1 MAKKAAP
8 IEIDPETLSGVELLR
23 VGTFTSAEGE
33 NVTFT
38 AEDLQSLADAYDPAV
53 FESPAVV
60 GHPRMNDP
68 AYGWVKGLRV
78 EGDKLV
84 GDIGDVVASFA
95 DAVRKRIFPKVSVQ
109 IWPAGSRASPRPDVP
124 YLKHV
129 GFLGAAAPA
138 VKGLRPVSFSEDQQ
152 AGCTTIETPVAEPVP
167 IPTPK
172 EISMS
177 EKIEEQDAELKAR
190 AEKLAADEAALQV
203 KMDAHAKDV
212 RSFAESQAAA
222 RKADA
227 LSFAEGLV
235 AAGTLAPAGK
245 DQVAFLHELLAA
257 DDVQSF
263 GEGDDAQPATAIFR
277 SLFDKANP
285 VISLGEAAP
294 RQKGEADEVELD
306 PETIAER
313 AQSFV
318 EEQSKIGRTV
328 SIQQAVRHVRAESG
342 KA

>member
-1 MAKKAAP
+1 MAKTP
-8 IEIDPETLSGVELLR
+8 VSTVPEMLTGVELLR
-23 VGTFTSAEGE
+23 TGTFTSAEGE

-38 AEDLQSLADAYDPAV
+38 QDDLQSLADAYDPSV

-78 EGDKLV
+78 EGGKLI

-95 DAVRKRIFPKVSVQ
+95 DAVRKRIFPKISVQ
-109 IWPAGSRASPRPDVP
+109 IWPAGSKASPRPDVP

-138 VKGLRPVSFSEDQQ
+138 VKGLRPVSFSEGDQD
-152 AGCTTIETPVAEPVP
+152 GCTTIETPVPENL
-167 IPTPK
+167 K

-177 EKIEEQDAELKAR
+177 EKNLDLEADLKAR
-190 AEKLAADEAALQV
+190 ADKLAAAEADLADKQA
-203 KMDAHAKDV
+203 KHDADI

-227 LSFAEGLV
+227 LSFADGLV
-235 AAGTLAPAGK
+235 AAGKLAPAGK
-245 DQVAFLHELLAA
+245 DQIAFLHETLAA
-257 DDVQSF
+257 DDLQSF
-263 GEGDDAQPATAIFR
+263 GEGDDAQPAWAIFR
-277 SLFDKANP
+277 GLFDSANP
-285 VISLGEAAP
+285 VISLGEHAP
-294 RQKGEADEVELD
+294 RQKGEGEEVSLDADKL
-306 PETIAER
+306 AEA

-318 EEQSKIGRTV
+318 EEQAAKGRTI
-328 SIQQAVRHVRAESG
+328 SIQAAVRHVQGQAA

>member
-8 IEIDPETLSGVELLR
+8 IEIDPEMLSGVELLR
-23 VGTFTSAEGE
+23 VGTFTSAEGRE
-33 NVTFT
+33 ATFT
-38 AEDLQSLADAYDPAV
+38 KEDLQSLADAYDPAV

-78 EGDKLV
+78 EGDKLI
-84 GDIGDVVASFA
+84 GDIGDVVSSFA
-95 DAVRKRIFPKVSVQ
+95 DAVRKRVFSKVSVQ
-109 IWPAGSRASPRPDVP
+109 VWPRGSKASPRPDVP

-138 VKGLRPVSFSEDQQ
+138 VKGLRPVSFSDGDQD
-152 AGCTTIETPVAEPVP
+152 GCTTIEAD
-167 IPTPK
+167 IPDPSIQPPT

-177 EKIEEQDAELKAR
+177 EANQEMDAELKAR
-190 AEKLAADEAALQV
+190 ADKLAEAEAKLAADKARHEA
-203 KMDAHAKDV
+203 DV
-212 RSFAESQAAA
+212 QSFAESQAAA

-235 AAGTLAPAGK
+235 ADGKLAPAGK
-245 DQVAFLHELLAA
+245 DQVAYLHELLAA

-263 GEGDDAQPATAIFR
+263 GEGDDAQPAYAVFR
-277 SLFDKANP
+277 SLFDGANP

-294 RQKGEADEVELD
+294 RQKGAGEEVDLGAEEL
-306 PETIAER
+306 AEQ
-313 AQSFV
+313 ALSFA
-318 EEQSKIGRTV
+318 EEQAAKGKPI
-328 SIQQAVRHVRAESG
+328 SIQQAVRHVQG
-342 KA
+342 KAKA